1 MEAIIKKTKKFWL
14 NRMVIFELI
23 LSVVIMYIFTFR
35 Y

>member
-14 NRMVIFELI
+14 NRMVVFELI
-23 LSVVIMYIFTFR
+23 LSIVIMYIFTFK

>member
-1 MEAIIKKTKKFWL
+1 MERIIKKTKAFWL
-14 NRMVIFELI
+14 NRMVVFELI

>member
-14 NRMVIFELI
+14 NRMVVFELI
-23 LSVVIMYIFTFR
+23 LSIIIMYIFTFK

>member
-23 LSVVIMYIFTFR
+23 LSVVIMYIFTFK

>member
-14 NRMVIFELI
+14 NKMVAFELI
-23 LSVVIMYIFTFR
+23 LSIIIMYIFTFR

>member
-14 NRMVIFELI
+14 NKMVVFELI
-23 LSVVIMYIFTFR
+23 LSFVIMYIFTFR

>member
-14 NRMVIFELI
+14 NRMVVFELI

>member
-1 MEAIIKKTKKFWL
+1 MERIIKRTKAFWL
-14 NRMVIFELI
+14 NRMVVFELI

>member
-14 NRMVIFELI
+14 NKMVVFELI
-23 LSVVIMYIFTFR
+23 LSVVIMYIFTFK

>member
-14 NRMVIFELI
+14 NRMVVFELI
-23 LSVVIMYIFTFR
+23 LSVVIMYIFTFK